1 MEHLKTENKEAF
13 LFYMQRIKS
22 ELEKY
27 KNDEYIRGFFPDYP
41 KNVYPDK

>member
-27 KNDEYIRGFFPDYP
+27 KNIKSFYINNTMVDE
-41 KNVYPDK
+41 